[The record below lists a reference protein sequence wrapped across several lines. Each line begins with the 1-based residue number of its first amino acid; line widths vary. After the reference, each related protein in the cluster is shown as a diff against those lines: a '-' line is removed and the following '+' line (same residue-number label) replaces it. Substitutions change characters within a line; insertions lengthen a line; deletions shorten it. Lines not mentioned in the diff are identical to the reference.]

1 MKFFF
6 YSIIGIYLFLYFYAV
21 WVYEGFTLVT
31 ALSVL
36 VTLGVLGWLLVRGWG
51 GKQPRALAEASADKH
66 AAPAEMRWYQSPF
79 PYLLLLGSV
88 ALISFFV
95 L

>member
-6 YSIIGIYLFLYFYAV
+6 YSVIGIYLMLYFYAV

-36 VTLGVLGWLLVRGWG
+36 VTLGVLGWLLVRGWASKG
-51 GKQPRALAEASADKH
+51 PRDISEANATDTLTSSS
-66 AAPAEMRWYQSPF
+66 MQWYQSPF
-79 PYLLLLGSV
+79 PYILLIGIV
-88 ALISFFV
+88 ALVSFF
-95 L
+95 LL

>member
-6 YSIIGIYLFLYFYAV
+6 YSIVGIYLFLYFYAV
-21 WVYEGFTLVT
+21 WAYEGFTLIT

-36 VTLGVLGWLLVRGWG
+36 ATLGILGWLLVRGWT
-51 GKQPRALAEASADKH
+51 GKQPRSPNEMSAGG
-66 AAPAEMRWYQSPF
+66 EVSQTTMNWYQSPF
-79 PYLLLLGSV
+79 PYLV
-88 ALISFFV
+88 VICAIALFSFFI

>member
-31 ALSVL
+31 ALCVL
-36 VTLGVLGWLLVRGWG
+36 VTLGVLGWLLVRGWVS
-51 GKQPRALAEASADKH
+51 KPPRDAAEASAASH
-66 AAPAEMRWYQSPF
+66 TAPAEMRWYQSPF
-79 PYLLLLGSV
+79 PYLALLGGV